1 MTNCPDLPET
11 EDMGLWVLKSGQPQ
25 VKWSC
30 GSTYSYVNALFL
42 SVFCDRRCFLFY
54 NVLFPLLAGHRTR
67 QYFLAPHAVK
77 CNHVCNSSGSAMPC
91 IQTWPIKTSHTCS
104 LSHISLL
111 ADWGEQ
117 GHSNLGSHVM
127 SSTLGSHVMSSTHA
141 GLVPEWPRGAEPPLW
156 QEHLLWSAK
165 YEE

>member
-30 GSTYSYVNALFL
+30 GLTYSNVNALFF
-42 SVFCDRRCFLFY
+42 SVFCGRRCFLFY
-54 NVLFPLLAGHRTR
+54 NFLFPLLADHRTR

-77 CNHVCNSSGSAMPC
+77 CNSSGSAMPC
-91 IQTWPIKTSHTCS
+91 IQSWPIKTSHTCS
-104 LSHISLL
+104 LSHVSLL
-111 ADWGEQ
+111 VDWGEQ

-127 SSTLGSHVMSSTHA
+127 SSTHG
-141 GLVPEWPRGAEPPLW
+141 GLVPKWPHGAEPPLW